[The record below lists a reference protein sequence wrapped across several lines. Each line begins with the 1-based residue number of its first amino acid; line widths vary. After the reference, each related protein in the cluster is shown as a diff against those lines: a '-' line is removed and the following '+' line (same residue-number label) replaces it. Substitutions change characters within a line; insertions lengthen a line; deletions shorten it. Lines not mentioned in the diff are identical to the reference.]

1 MSLWTLIVCEFR
13 NYRASLCICMGMSRL
28 RVEESRLWDEERI
41 WESRKGSEK
50 RGRTFI

>member
-1 MSLWTLIVCEFR
+1 MRLCALIVCEFR
-13 NYRASLCICMGMSRL
+13 NNCASLCICMGMSHL
-28 RVEESRLWDEERI
+28 RVEKPRLWDEERI